1 MLIMQG
7 GRDYQVLQKDYEGWK
22 MALRENRDATFKLYP
37 IMNHLFI
44 EGTGTPTPDEYYKIG
59 HVNKAVVDDLAEWIL
74 ARAK

>member
-1 MLIMQG
+1 
-7 GRDYQVLQKDYEGWK
+7 